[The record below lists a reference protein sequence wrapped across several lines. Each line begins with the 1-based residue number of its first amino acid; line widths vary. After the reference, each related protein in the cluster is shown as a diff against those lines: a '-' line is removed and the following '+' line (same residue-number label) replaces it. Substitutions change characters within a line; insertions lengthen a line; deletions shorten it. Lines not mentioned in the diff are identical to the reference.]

1 MTDPQHPGSRTPP
14 PSTDSHGRAEW
25 TDVRPPDEDHPGPDA
40 APSPP
45 RTASAAEGHPAAAAA
60 GNSEALSDDDR
71 RGPDA
76 VPSPTRTASAAAGNS
91 AAPSGG
97 NRRGPDGVPS
107 LSRTVSAAEGHPASA
122 SADHA
127 AALANDDH
135 PGPDAVPSPPHP
147 APATAAHPAAPSP
160 VHPTPST
167 AGSHPGLGQPRGPSF
182 LPGRRPGPLAPPP
195 QKHAAPT
202 PPAATPT
209 HPRPTSPRPPRTT
222 RTTTRPLITMILA
235 AVLAGGAAG
244 YAAGALGG
252 DDNPAAPAASGD
264 LEAVAAR
271 VLPSV
276 VSVRTDD
283 GQGSGFVFD
292 ERGRILTN
300 AHVVAG
306 SSRVSVELQ
315 DGRRLSAEVV
325 GDDPAH
331 DVAVLEPET
340 SRGLRAAELATGT
353 NTRPA
358 VGDTV
363 LAIGSPLGL
372 SGTVTSGI
380 VSALDRSVRLGDD
393 GGQRR
398 ALQTDA
404 SINPGNSGGP
414 LVDDEGRVIGINTAI
429 ATLDQQRAGSIG
441 IGFAIPVADAA
452 TAART
457 IIDGG

>member
-1 MTDPQHPGSRTPP
+1 
-14 PSTDSHGRAEW
+14 
-25 TDVRPPDEDHPGPDA
+25 
-40 APSPP
+40 
-45 RTASAAEGHPAAAAA
+45 
-60 GNSEALSDDDR
+60 
-71 RGPDA
+71 
-76 VPSPTRTASAAAGNS
+76 
-91 AAPSGG
+91 
-97 NRRGPDGVPS
+97 
-107 LSRTVSAAEGHPASA
+107 
-122 SADHA
+122 
-127 AALANDDH
+127 
-135 PGPDAVPSPPHP
+135 
-147 APATAAHPAAPSP
+147 
-160 VHPTPST
+160 
-167 AGSHPGLGQPRGPSF
+167 
-182 LPGRRPGPLAPPP
+182 
-195 QKHAAPT
+195 
-202 PPAATPT
+202 
-209 HPRPTSPRPPRTT
+209 
-222 RTTTRPLITMILA
+222 MILA

-244 YAAGALGG
+244 YAAGALG
-252 DDNPAAPAASGD
+252 DDDPTAPAASRAPGD
-264 LEAVAAR
+264 LETVAAQ

-276 VSVRTDD
+276 VSVRTGE

-306 SSRVSVELQ
+306 SSQVSVELQ
-315 DGRRLSAEVV
+315 DGRRLSAQVI

-340 SRGLRAAELATGT
+340 SRGLRAAELATGA
-353 NTRPA
+353 RPA

-393 GGQRR
+393 GGRR
-398 ALQTDA
+398 PALQTDA

-452 TAART
+452 AAART

>member
-1 MTDPQHPGSRTPP
+1 MTDPSPPDARPGLGTPRGPSFVPGRPLDRRAPNPPATPVTSLPPTSYATPP
-14 PSTDSHGRAEW
+14 
-25 TDVRPPDEDHPGPDA
+25 
-40 APSPP
+40 PSPP
-45 RTASAAEGHPAAAAA
+45 RTP
-60 GNSEALSDDDR
+60 R
-71 RGPDA
+71 T
-76 VPSPTRTASAAAGNS
+76 TRPLVAT
-91 AAPSGG
+91 
-97 NRRGPDGVPS
+97 
-107 LSRTVSAAEGHPASA
+107 LL
-122 SADHA
+122 A
-127 AALANDDH
+127 AALA
-135 PGPDAVPSPPHP
+135 G
-147 APATAAHPAAPSP
+147 
-160 VHPTPST
+160 
-167 AGSHPGLGQPRGPSF
+167 GL
-182 LPGRRPGPLAPPP
+182 
-195 QKHAAPT
+195 
-202 PPAATPT
+202 
-209 HPRPTSPRPPRTT
+209 
-222 RTTTRPLITMILA
+222 
-235 AVLAGGAAG
+235 AG
-244 YAAGALGG
+244 YAAGTLG
-252 DDNPAAPAASGD
+252 DDDPAAPAASRASGD

-306 SSRVSVELQ
+306 SSHVRVELQ
-315 DGRRLSAEVV
+315 DGRRLSAEVI

-340 SRGLRAAELATGT
+340 SRGLRAAELATG
-353 NTRPA
+353 TRPA

-414 LVDDEGRVIGINTAI
+414 LVDDAGRVIGINTAI

>member
-1 MTDPQHPGSRTPP
+1 MTDAQHPGSPTPP
-14 PSTDSHGRAEW
+14 ASADPTHPRGRAEP
-25 TDVRPPDEDHPGPDA
+25 TSPSPLGDSPGPDA
-40 APSPP
+40 ADPTHPRGRAEPTSPSPLGD
-45 RTASAAEGHPAAAAA
+45 S
-60 GNSEALSDDDR
+60 
-71 RGPDA
+71 
-76 VPSPTRTASAAAGNS
+76 
-91 AAPSGG
+91 
-97 NRRGPDGVPS
+97 
-107 LSRTVSAAEGHPASA
+107 
-122 SADHA
+122 
-127 AALANDDH
+127 
-135 PGPDAVPSPPHP
+135 PGPDAADPTHPRGRAEPTSPSPLGDSPGPDAADPTHP
-147 APATAAHPAAPSP
+147 RGRAEPTSPSPLGDSPGPDAAAPPAHTAAGH
-160 VHPTPST
+160 H
-167 AGSHPGLGQPRGPSF
+167 GLGKPRGPSF
-182 LPGRRPGPLAPPP
+182 LPGRRPDPLVPPP
-195 QKHAAPT
+195 ATRAAPS
-202 PPAATPT
+202 PPAAHIAPQ
-209 HPRPTSPRPPRTT
+209 PAGPRPPRAN
-222 RTTTRPLITMILA
+222 RTGRPLITMILA

-244 YAAGALGG
+244 YAAGALG
-252 DDNPAAPAASGD
+252 DDDPTAPAASRAPGD
-264 LEAVAAR
+264 LETVAAQ

-276 VSVRTDD
+276 VSVRTGE

-306 SSRVSVELQ
+306 SSQVSVELQ
-315 DGRRLSAEVV
+315 DGRRLSAQVI

-340 SRGLRAAELATGT
+340 SRGLRAAELATGA
-353 NTRPA
+353 RPA

-393 GGQRR
+393 GGRR
-398 ALQTDA
+398 PALQTDA

-452 TAART
+452 AAART